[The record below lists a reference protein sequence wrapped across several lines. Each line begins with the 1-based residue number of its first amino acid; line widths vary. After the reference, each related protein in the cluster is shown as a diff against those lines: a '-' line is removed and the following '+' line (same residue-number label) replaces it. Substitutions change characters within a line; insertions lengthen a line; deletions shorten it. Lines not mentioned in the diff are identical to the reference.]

1 MHWSICDLIGLVF
14 NQILVTEVLGDNI
27 SQKVETGVKYV
38 WTFWFSGWGEGNLM
52 YEKVVWFVI
61 TGKGVLYKW
70 VLVNGSVRIQ
80 WPIFYKLN
88 LLTSYLP
95 TTGNSPC
102 WC

>member
-38 WTFWFSGWGEGNLM
+38 RTFWFSGWGEGNLM

-95 TTGNSPC
+95 ATGNSPC